1 MISYMA
7 SGIWIVLVIPAVLAF
22 IFGVWVFYNVLA
34 DVSERGFSPFEVVGP
49 DTVRMKV
56 GPNE

>member
-1 MISYMA
+1 MA